1 MGDDPTRAIADA
13 RDRFPPRRERAIVS
27 IVGTRPEA
35 IKMAPVA
42 RALAG
47 RRGFRHR
54 LVLTG
59 QHSGLSSF
67 FGGIAADAVSELR
80 FDPRGRSAVA
90 LREGLHR
97 LLCGHLRHDRP
108 DLVLVHG
115 DTTSALAGAFAARDC
130 GLDVAHVEAGL
141 RSFDLR
147 QPWPEEG
154 HRVVIDALSSLLFAP
169 TERAAANLRREWR
182 VKGDILVTGNTGIDA
197 LLETVRTL
205 PPAPPSGG
213 ERRPV
218 LVTCHRKENQGAAAA
233 AVCDAL
239 KRLVRELPVTVEL
252 PLHSN
257 PAVRSALERRLAGEA
272 FVRLHEPL
280 GYSEMVA
287 LMKSCWILL
296 TDSGGLQE
304 EGPALGKPVF
314 VLRAVTERPEALA
327 TGNLELVGTDPER
340 IVAAVRSLFEDP
352 DKVERMSRP
361 CLAFGDGRAAPRIA
375 AAVEQ
380 WLAGRR

>member
-1 MGDDPTRAIADA
+1 MEDEPGIADA
-13 RDRFPPRRERAIVS
+13 RHSALPPARRRRAVVS

-47 RRGFRHR
+47 RRGLRHR

-59 QHSGLSSF
+59 QHSGLSTF
-67 FGGIAADAVSELR
+67 FGGLAADSVSQLR
-80 FDPRGRSAVA
+80 FDPRGRSAA
-90 LREGLHR
+90 GLRESLHR
-97 LLCGHLRHDRP
+97 LLCGHLRHDPP

-130 GLDVAHVEAGL
+130 GLDIAHVEAGL

-169 TERAAANLRREWR
+169 TERAAGNLHREWR

-197 LLETVRTL
+197 LLETARTL
-205 PPAPPSGG
+205 PPAPPCAGR
-213 ERRPV
+213 RRPI
-218 LVTCHRKENQGAAAA
+218 LVTCHRKENQGEAAA

-239 KRLVRELPVTVEL
+239 KRLVRELPVAIEL

-257 PAVRSALERRLAGEA
+257 PAVRSALEARLAGET

-280 GYSEMVA
+280 GYAEMVA
-287 LMKSCWILL
+287 LIKRCWILL

-327 TGNLELVGTDPER
+327 TGNLELVGTEPGR

-352 DKVERMSRP
+352 AKLERMSRP

-375 AAVEQ
+375 AAVDQ
-380 WLAGRR
+380 WLTGRH